1 MFELVLVVISKVE
14 AFHLAQRLLGESGVQ
29 TVAFHDPLYS
39 VVAFAMIERLFFFFS
54 AFYKVSEFCIREFRR
69 DRKMWAES
77 QQVHEAWG
85 EVERFMHDI
94 YCLVVTVSLYSFAHH
109 WPNIGIVQ

>member
-14 AFHLAQRLLGESGVQ
+14 GFHLAQRLLGESGVQ

-39 VVAFAMIERLFFFFS
+39 IVAFAMIERLFFFSS
-54 AFYKVSEFCIREFRR
+54 AFYKVSDCFIREFRR
-69 DRKMWAES
+69 DIKMWAES

-85 EVERFMHDI
+85 EVERCKHDI